1 MNDFTKVGSRQLTGF
16 SVSRHLNSSR
26 LSRNKEKCFY
36 ILFIFCLTV
45 TAEKSLV
52 NFTPIFVLAGMMIFL
67 IPTITEKALGLTF
80 AFVYGKVDGKCPSGQ

>member
-1 MNDFTKVGSRQLTGF
+1 
-16 SVSRHLNSSR
+16 
-26 LSRNKEKCFY
+26 
-36 ILFIFCLTV
+36 V